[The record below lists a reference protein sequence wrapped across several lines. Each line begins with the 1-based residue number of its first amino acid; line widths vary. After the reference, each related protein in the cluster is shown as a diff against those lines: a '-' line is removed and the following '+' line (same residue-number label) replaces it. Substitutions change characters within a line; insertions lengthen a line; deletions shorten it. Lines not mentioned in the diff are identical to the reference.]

1 MKKMKRQFL
10 GVFCALTFLLVLL
23 SLLALASDLPTQ
35 LWVNGVDILEHPGD
49 APEGVS
55 YNAETGVLTLEGAEI
70 TQAGN
75 SYPAT
80 DIGIYSD
87 RALTIV
93 LKGQNSIAGEGIECG
108 ICLNDGALTLSGD
121 GSLEV
126 SGSDCGIAAYAGVS
140 VEDSVSN
147 LTVSGAYGAFS
158 ASDDGSITIGGKN
171 YNSYDDLY
179 QLVTVEKGTL
189 VSNVSLPTQLWVN
202 GVNILANPGDAPEG
216 VSYKDGVLTLKD
228 VTIDSVSDSAPPFGI
243 YSDRALTIVLTGQNS
258 IAGEDFECGIYLNFG
273 ALTLSGDGSL
283 EVSGSFY
290 GIAARAGVTV
300 ENSVSNLT
308 VSGNDGAFTTFD
320 GAPITI
326 GGKNYD
332 PSDDLYQLV
341 TVKNGELDSNVS
353 LPTQL
358 WVNGVNILAN
368 PGDAPQGVSYD
379 AAMGV
384 LTLNG
389 VTIDTASDS
398 SSDSGIYANNALTI
412 VLKGQNSIVGEGIE
426 CGIYLDKGSLT
437 LSDDGS
443 LEVSGKEVGIAA
455 YAGVTVENSVSE
467 LIVSGTSGAFSTY
480 DYGSITIGGKN
491 YDSYDDLYQLVTV
504 EKGTLVSNKWLPP
517 TELWV
522 NGVDIL
528 DPSATLPTGVSY
540 NTETGVLTLNGVTI
554 NTASDSS
561 SDSGIYADNALTI
574 ELKGKNSLVG
584 EGIECGIFL
593 DNGSLTLSG
602 DGSLSV
608 AGKEVGIAA
617 DAGVTVEDSV
627 SELTVSGP
635 SGAFSTYD
643 GAPITIGE
651 TEYDPYDDL
660 YQLVTV
666 ENGDLVSNEWLTL
679 TELWVNGV
687 DILAPGATLPEGVS
701 YEDGVLTLNNAAI
714 TQGYLYDSSDSSNSY
729 SAGIYANG
737 ALSIVL
743 KGSSSIAAPENASTP
758 FDGIAMY
765 SGSLNI
771 SGDGSLAIT
780 ALGGESDGI
789 YLQESSL
796 IMKDCTLDITADY
809 DGIYSDRSVTLTG
822 CTLDI
827 AADDDGIYSERSVT
841 LTDCTL
847 DIAAGDDGIDCYGS
861 ATLTGCTLDITA
873 DYDGLYSDRSAT
885 LTGCALDIAASD
897 DGIDCYGSATLT
909 GCTLDIAARD
919 DGITCY
925 DSVTLTGCTL
935 NIAADYWAISASE
948 DIRLSNGSATV
959 SSGVS
964 CFSSDRLLLENNST
978 VLFCNSDAVDTGE
991 FALSGV
997 SLTLAYGTFVRTTP
1011 TPENQPEIVNNGYL
1025 LLQDTDA
1032 LQQAEISGTGI
1043 LSFDDASDGSFFD
1056 NAGSPIVSQDS
1067 LSLAVGTSGE
1077 SEELGYSWKE
1087 DEDGNWVLHLK
1098 NPMVLQ
1104 SALTITGKQ
1113 NGDSVVIRT
1122 DSPCQIGNLGLE
1134 GDSRLSVTFE
1144 GSAPLCVAGFSN
1156 ECPVTSLTVAEGAE
1170 VSILDGFSGTDAEL
1184 TVDGTLAI
1192 WGISAKK
1199 LTVGAEGQLFLLGDV
1214 GLSLT
1219 GGAGALTLEEGAQL
1233 SAFCDTTALFLTAD
1247 KTLSPQEVIVLPEGY
1262 LPEGFELC
1270 RVEGPGGD
1278 GIFTAAA
1285 QGKQVVYLESDE
1297 RLFGAAPSLLLCS
1310 PEDRPQEPE
1319 PENPTHTGSG
1329 SSGSPSFSVSLDD
1342 GDIGEGGSVT
1352 ADSKRAARG
1361 DTIVLTVSPDE
1372 GYVLEQLTVKNES
1385 GTELKLTDMGDGKF
1399 SFTMPAG
1406 DVSVLASFVK
1416 EQAQEAVLPFTDV
1429 KEGAWYYDAVAYV
1442 YDKGMMT
1449 GVTDT
1454 TFEPD
1459 ATTTRGMIV
1468 TMLYRLEGEP
1478 AVDNAAAFA
1487 DVAAGAWY
1495 EKAVAWASQNGIV
1508 NGYGDDLFGS
1518 NDAITREQ
1526 MAAILFRYAQYKG
1539 LEAVT
1544 LEENLGA
1551 FEDAGQ
1557 ISEYAVQ
1564 AFNWVVGQGLM
1575 TGVTDT
1581 TLEPASSATRAQ
1593 VATILM
1599 RYCEALE
1606 Q

>member
-1 MKKMKRQFL
+1 ME
-10 GVFCALTFLLVLL
+10 
-23 SLLALASDLPTQ
+23 
-35 LWVNGVDILEHPGD
+35 N
-49 APEGVS
+49 
-55 YNAETGVLTLEGAEI
+55 
-70 TQAGN
+70 
-75 SYPAT
+75 
-80 DIGIYSD
+80 
-87 RALTIV
+87 
-93 LKGQNSIAGEGIECG
+93 
-108 ICLNDGALTLSGD
+108 
-121 GSLEV
+121 
-126 SGSDCGIAAYAGVS
+126 
-140 VEDSVSN
+140 SVSE

-158 ASDDGSITIGGKN
+158 T
-171 YNSYDDLY
+171 Y
-179 QLVTVEKGTL
+179 E
-189 VSNVSLPTQLWVN
+189 
-202 GVNILANPGDAPEG
+202 
-216 VSYKDGVLTLKD
+216 
-228 VTIDSVSDSAPPFGI
+228 
-243 YSDRALTIVLTGQNS
+243 
-258 IAGEDFECGIYLNFG
+258 
-273 ALTLSGDGSL
+273 
-283 EVSGSFY
+283 
-290 GIAARAGVTV
+290 
-300 ENSVSNLT
+300 
-308 VSGNDGAFTTFD
+308 

-326 GGKNYD
+326 GGENYD
-332 PSDDLYQLV
+332 PYSDLL
-341 TVKNGELDSNVS
+341 
-353 LPTQL
+353 
-358 WVNGVNILAN
+358 
-368 PGDAPQGVSYD
+368 
-379 AAMGV
+379 
-384 LTLNG
+384 
-389 VTIDTASDS
+389 
-398 SSDSGIYANNALTI
+398 
-412 VLKGQNSIVGEGIE
+412 
-426 CGIYLDKGSLT
+426 
-437 LSDDGS
+437 
-443 LEVSGKEVGIAA
+443 
-455 YAGVTVENSVSE
+455 
-467 LIVSGTSGAFSTY
+467 
-480 DYGSITIGGKN
+480 
-491 YDSYDDLYQLVTV
+491 QLVTV
-504 EKGTLVSNKWLPP
+504 EKGTLVSNKWLPL

-540 NTETGVLTLNGVTI
+540 NTETGVLTLENVAI
-554 NTASDSS
+554 ETAEPYY
-561 SDSGIYADNALTI
+561 GIIYADSALTI

-584 EGIECGIFL
+584 EGAEYGIYL
-593 DNGSLTLSG
+593 GNGALTLSG

-617 DAGVTVEDSV
+617 DDGVTVEDSV
-627 SELTVSGP
+627 SELAVSGP
-635 SGAFSTYD
+635 SGAFSTSD
-643 GAPITIGE
+643 GAPITIGGE
-651 TEYDPYDDL
+651 KYDPSDDL
-660 YQLVTV
+660 YLLVTV
-666 ENGDLVSNEWLTL
+666 KKGTLDSNEWLPL

-687 DILAPGATLPEGVS
+687 NILAPGATLPEGVS

-714 TQGYLYDSSDSSNSY
+714 TQGYLYDSSNSY

-737 ALSIVL
+737 SLSIVL
-743 KGSSSIAAPENASTP
+743 KGSSSIAAPENGNTF

-780 ALGGESDGI
+780 ALGGDSDGI

-827 AADDDGIYSERSVT
+827 AADYDGLYSDRSVTLTDCALDIAAGDDGIDCSDSVTLTDCTLDITADYDGLYSDRSVTLTDCTLDIAAREDGIDCSGSAT

-847 DIAAGDDGIDCYGS
+847 DIAAGDDGIDCS
-861 ATLTGCTLDITA
+861 DSVTLTD
-873 DYDGLYSDRSAT
+873 
-885 LTGCALDIAASD
+885 
-897 DGIDCYGSATLT
+897 
-909 GCTLDIAARD
+909 CTLDIAADD

-935 NIAADYWAISASE
+935 NIAADWRAISASE

-959 SSGVS
+959 SSGVN
-964 CFSSDRLLLENNST
+964 CFSSNRLLLENNST
-978 VLFCNSDAVDTGE
+978 VLFCNSNAVDTGE
-991 FALSGV
+991 FTLSGG
-997 SLTLAYGTFVRTTP
+997 SLTLAYGTFVQKTP
-1011 TPENQPEIVNNGYL
+1011 TLENQPEIVNNGYL
-1025 LLQDTDA
+1025 SLQDADA

-1043 LSFDDASDGSFFD
+1043 LSFDNASDGSFFD
-1056 NAGSPIVSQDS
+1056 NAGSLIVSQDR
-1067 LSLAVGTSGE
+1067 LSLEVGTSDE
-1077 SEELGYSWKE
+1077 SEKFGYSWKE

-1104 SALTITGKQ
+1104 SDLTITGKQ

-1122 DSPCQIGNLGLE
+1122 DSPCRIDDLSLE
-1134 GDSRLSVTFE
+1134 GDSGLSVTFE
-1144 GSAPLCVAGFSN
+1144 GSAPLCVAYFSN

-1170 VSILDGFSGTDAEL
+1170 VSIPDGFSGADAEL

-1233 SAFCDTTALFLTAD
+1233 SAFCGTTALFLTAD

-1285 QGKQVVYLESDE
+1285 QGKQVVYLEGNE

-1310 PEDRPQEPE
+1310 PDDRPQEPE

-1342 GDIGEGGSVT
+1342 ADIGEGGSVT

-1372 GYVLEQLTVKNES
+1372 GYVLEQLTVKNGS

-1429 KEGAWYYDAVAYV
+1429 EEGAWYYDAVAYV

-1495 EKAVAWASQNGIV
+1495 EKAVAWASQNEIV
-1508 NGYGDDLFGS
+1508 NGYGDDLFGP

>member
-1 MKKMKRQFL
+1 MKKHFL
-10 GVFCALTFLLVLL
+10 SFFVVLLVA
-23 SLLALASDLPTQ
+23 LLALFSLPALADSPTE
-35 LWVNGVDILEHPGD
+35 LWVNGVDILEHPEE

-108 ICLNDGALTLSGD
+108 IHLISGSLTLSGG

-126 SGSDCGIAAYAGVS
+126 SGKEVGIAAYAGVS
-140 VEDSVSN
+140 VENSVSE

-358 WVNGVNILAN
+358 WVNGVDILEH
-368 PGDAPQGVSYD
+368 PEEAPEGVSYN
-379 AAMGV
+379 AETGV
-384 LTLNG
+384 LTLENAEITQAG
-389 VTIDTASDS
+389 S
-398 SSDSGIYANNALTI
+398 SSPAADIGIYADSALTI
-412 VLKGQNSIVGEGIE
+412 ELKGQNSIVGEGIE
-426 CGIYLDKGSLT
+426 CGIFLNGGSLT
-437 LSDDGS
+437 LSGDGS

-504 EKGTLVSNKWLPP
+504 KKGTLFSNEWLPL

-584 EGIECGIFL
+584 EGAECGIFL

-617 DAGVTVEDSV
+617 YAGVTVEDSV

-635 SGAFSTYD
+635 SGAFSTSD

-651 TEYDPYDDL
+651 TEYDPSDDL
-660 YQLVTV
+660 YLLVTV
-666 ENGDLVSNEWLTL
+666 KNGELVSNEWLPL

-687 DILAPGATLPEGVS
+687 NILAPGATLPEGVS

-714 TQGYLYDSSDSSNSY
+714 TQGYLYDSSNSY

-737 ALSIVL
+737 SLSIVL
-743 KGSSSIAAPENASTP
+743 KGSSSIAAPENGNTF

-827 AADDDGIYSERSVT
+827 AADDDGIYSDRSV
-841 LTDCTL
+841 
-847 DIAAGDDGIDCYGS
+847 
-861 ATLTGCTLDITA
+861 
-873 DYDGLYSDRSAT
+873 
-885 LTGCALDIAASD
+885 
-897 DGIDCYGSATLT
+897 TLT
-909 GCTLDIAARD
+909 GCTLDIAADD
-919 DGITCY
+919 DGIYCS
-925 DSVTLTGCTL
+925 DSVTLTVPTL
-935 NIAADYWAISASE
+935 SPSPTALLISPPITTDSTLIAPSPSPTA
-948 DIRLSNGSATV
+948 
-959 SSGVS
+959 
-964 CFSSDRLLLENNST
+964 LLTSPPVTMEST
-978 VLFCNSDAVDTGE
+978 VTALPPSPAAPLTSPPVTTGSPVTTLSPSPA
-991 FALSGV
+991 ALS
-997 SLTLAYGTFVRTTP
+997 TLPPITGRS
-1011 TPENQPEIVNNGYL
+1011 
-1025 LLQDTDA
+1025 LLQTSA
-1032 LQQAEISGTGI
+1032 CRTAAPRSPR
-1043 LSFDDASDGSFFD
+1043 ASAAFL
-1056 NAGSPIVSQDS
+1056 PIVSC
-1067 LSLAVGTSGE
+1067 
-1077 SEELGYSWKE
+1077 W
-1087 DEDGNWVLHLK
+1087 
-1098 NPMVLQ
+1098 
-1104 SALTITGKQ
+1104 
-1113 NGDSVVIRT
+1113 R
-1122 DSPCQIGNLGLE
+1122 
-1134 GDSRLSVTFE
+1134 
-1144 GSAPLCVAGFSN
+1144 
-1156 ECPVTSLTVAEGAE
+1156 
-1170 VSILDGFSGTDAEL
+1170 
-1184 TVDGTLAI
+1184 
-1192 WGISAKK
+1192 
-1199 LTVGAEGQLFLLGDV
+1199 
-1214 GLSLT
+1214 
-1219 GGAGALTLEEGAQL
+1219 
-1233 SAFCDTTALFLTAD
+1233 TTA
-1247 KTLSPQEVIVLPEGY
+1247 P
-1262 LPEGFELC
+1262 
-1270 RVEGPGGD
+1270 
-1278 GIFTAAA
+1278 
-1285 QGKQVVYLESDE
+1285 
-1297 RLFGAAPSLLLCS
+1297 CS
-1310 PEDRPQEPE
+1310 
-1319 PENPTHTGSG
+1319 S
-1329 SSGSPSFSVSLDD
+1329 
-1342 GDIGEGGSVT
+1342 
-1352 ADSKRAARG
+1352 
-1361 DTIVLTVSPDE
+1361 
-1372 GYVLEQLTVKNES
+1372 
-1385 GTELKLTDMGDGKF
+1385 
-1399 SFTMPAG
+1399 
-1406 DVSVLASFVK
+1406 
-1416 EQAQEAVLPFTDV
+1416 
-1429 KEGAWYYDAVAYV
+1429 
-1442 YDKGMMT
+1442 
-1449 GVTDT
+1449 
-1454 TFEPD
+1454 
-1459 ATTTRGMIV
+1459 ATTTPSMPMISHC
-1468 TMLYRLEGEP
+1468 R
-1478 AVDNAAAFA
+1478 AAA
-1487 DVAAGAWY
+1487 
-1495 EKAVAWASQNGIV
+1495 
-1508 NGYGDDLFGS
+1508 
-1518 NDAITREQ
+1518 
-1526 MAAILFRYAQYKG
+1526 
-1539 LEAVT
+1539 
-1544 LEENLGA
+1544 
-1551 FEDAGQ
+1551 
-1557 ISEYAVQ
+1557 
-1564 AFNWVVGQGLM
+1564 
-1575 TGVTDT
+1575 
-1581 TLEPASSATRAQ
+1581 
-1593 VATILM
+1593 
-1599 RYCEALE
+1599 
-1606 Q
+1606 

>member
-23 SLLALASDLPTQ
+23 SLPALASDLPTE
-35 LWVNGVDILEHPGD
+35 LWVNGVNILENSEE
-49 APEGVS
+49 APMGVS
-55 YNAETGVLTLEGAEI
+55 YNAETGVLTLENAEI
-70 TQAGN
+70 TQAG
-75 SYPAT
+75 SSSPAGG
-80 DIGIYSD
+80 IGIYSD

-108 ICLNDGALTLSGD
+108 ICLNDGTLTLSGE

-126 SGSDCGIAAYAGVS
+126 SGKEVGIAAYAGVTVENS
-140 VEDSVSN
+140 VPE
-147 LTVSGAYGAFS
+147 LIVSGSYGAFS

-202 GVNILANPGDAPEG
+202 GVDILVPDATLPEG

-243 YSDRALTIVLTGQNS
+243 YSDRALTIVLEGQNF
-258 IAGEDFECGIYLNFG
+258 IAGEGFECGIYLHSG

-290 GIAARAGVTV
+290 GIAAYAGVTV
-300 ENSVSNLT
+300 EDSVSKLT
-308 VSGNDGAFTTFD
+308 VSGNDGAFSTSDD
-320 GAPITI
+320 GSITI
-326 GGKNYD
+326 GGKNYN
-332 PSDDLYQLV
+332 SYDDLYQLV
-341 TVKNGELDSNVS
+341 TVEKGELIANKL

-358 WVNGVNILAN
+358 WVNGVDILD
-368 PGDAPQGVSYD
+368 PSAPLPTGVSYD

-389 VTIDTASDS
+389 VTIDSVSDS
-398 SSDSGIYANNALTI
+398 APPFGIYSDRALTI
-412 VLKGQNSIVGEGIE
+412 VLEGQNFIAGEDME
-426 CGIYLDKGSLT
+426 CGIFLNSGSLT
-437 LSDDGS
+437 LSGEGS
-443 LEVSGKEVGIAA
+443 LEVSGNASGIAA
-455 YAGVTVENSVSE
+455 DDGVTVENSVSE
-467 LIVSGTSGAFSTY
+467 LTVSGAYGAFSTY
-480 DYGSITIGGKN
+480 EGAPIAIGGEK
-491 YDSYDDLYQLVTV
+491 YDPSDDLYQLVTV
-504 EKGTLVSNKWLPP
+504 KKGTLVSNKWLPL

-540 NTETGVLTLNGVTI
+540 NTETGVLTLENVAI
-554 NTASDSS
+554 DTAEPYY
-561 SDSGIYADNALTI
+561 GIIYADSALTI

-584 EGIECGIFL
+584 EGAEYGIYL
-593 DNGSLTLSG
+593 DNGALTLSG

-617 DAGVTVEDSV
+617 DDGVTVEDSV
-627 SELTVSGP
+627 SELAVSGP
-635 SGAFSTYD
+635 SGAFSTSD
-643 GAPITIGE
+643 GAPITIGGKK
-651 TEYDPYDDL
+651 YDPSDDL
-660 YQLVTV
+660 YLLVTV
-666 ENGDLVSNEWLTL
+666 KKGTLVSNEWLPL

-687 DILAPGATLPEGVS
+687 NILAPGATLPEGVS

-714 TQGYLYDSSDSSNSY
+714 TQGYLYDSSNSY

-737 ALSIVL
+737 SLSIVL
-743 KGSSSIAAPENASTP
+743 KGSSSIAAPENGNTF

-827 AADDDGIYSERSVT
+827 AADDDGIYCSDSVT
-841 LTDCTL
+841 LTD
-847 DIAAGDDGIDCYGS
+847 
-861 ATLTGCTLDITA
+861 CTLDITA
-873 DYDGLYSDRSAT
+873 DYDGLYSDRSVT
-885 LTGCALDIAASD
+885 LTDCALDIAAGD

-935 NIAADYWAISASE
+935 NIAADYWAISAS
-948 DIRLSNGSATV
+948 DVCLSNGSATV

-978 VLFCNSDAVDTGE
+978 VLFCNSDAVETDDFT
-991 FALSGV
+991 LSGG
-997 SLTLAYGTFVRTTP
+997 SLTLAYGTFVRKTP
-1011 TPENQPEIVNNGYL
+1011 TLENQPEIVNNGYL

-1043 LSFDDASDGSFFD
+1043 LSFDNASDGSFFD
-1056 NAGSPIVSQDS
+1056 NAGSLIVSQDL
-1067 LSLAVGTSGE
+1067 LSLAVGTPGE

-1087 DEDGNWVLHLK
+1087 DEDGNWVLHLTK
-1098 NPMVLQ
+1098 PMFLQ
-1104 SALTITGKQ
+1104 SALTITGEQ

-1122 DSPCQIGNLGLE
+1122 DSPCRIDNLGLE
-1134 GDSRLSVTFE
+1134 GDSGLSVTFE
-1144 GSAPLCVAGFSN
+1144 GSAPLCVAYFSN

-1170 VSILDGFSGTDAEL
+1170 VSIPDGFSEADAEL

-1233 SAFCDTTALFLTAD
+1233 SAFCGTTALFLTAD

-1270 RVEGPGGD
+1270 RVERPGGD

-1372 GYVLEQLTVKNES
+1372 GYVLEQLTVKNGS

-1429 KEGAWYYDAVAYV
+1429 EEGAWYYDAVAYV

-1508 NGYGDDLFGS
+1508 NGYGDDLFGP

-1581 TLEPASSATRAQ
+1581 TLEPQSSATRAQ

>member
-1 MKKMKRQFL
+1 MKKHFL
-10 GVFCALTFLLVLL
+10 SFFVVLLVA
-23 SLLALASDLPTQ
+23 LLALFSLPALADSPTE
-35 LWVNGVDILEHPGD
+35 LWVNGVDILDPS
-49 APEGVS
+49 ATLPTGVS
-55 YNAETGVLTLEGAEI
+55 YNTETGVLTLENVAIDTAE
-70 TQAGN
+70 
-75 SYPAT
+75 SYY
-80 DIGIYSD
+80 DIIYADS
-87 RALTIV
+87 ALTIE
-93 LKGQNSIAGEGIECG
+93 LKGKNSLVGEGAE
-108 ICLNDGALTLSGD
+108 
-121 GSLEV
+121 
-126 SGSDCGIAAYAGVS
+126 Y
-140 VEDSVSN
+140 
-147 LTVSGAYGAFS
+147 
-158 ASDDGSITIGGKN
+158 
-171 YNSYDDLY
+171 
-179 QLVTVEKGTL
+179 
-189 VSNVSLPTQLWVN
+189 
-202 GVNILANPGDAPEG
+202 
-216 VSYKDGVLTLKD
+216 
-228 VTIDSVSDSAPPFGI
+228 
-243 YSDRALTIVLTGQNS
+243 
-258 IAGEDFECGIYLNFG
+258 GIYLDNG
-273 ALTLSGDGSL
+273 SLTLSGDGSL

-332 PSDDLYQLV
+332 PYDDLLQLV
-341 TVKNGELDSNVS
+341 TVKNGTLVSNVS

-358 WVNGVNILAN
+358 WMNGVNILANPGDAPEGVSYEDGVLTLQDVTIDSVSDSAPPFGIYANNALTIVLKGQNSIAGGGIECGIYLNFGALTLSGDGSLEVSGNASGIAAYYGITVENSVSKLTVSGAYRAFSASDDGSITIGGKNYNSYDDLYQLVTVEKGELIANKLLPTKLYVNGVDILTN

-412 VLKGQNSIVGEGIE
+412 VLKGQNSIGGADIERGILLDFGALTLSGDGSLEVSGSDCGIAAFAGVSVENSVSKLTVSGNDGAFSASDGAPITIGETEYDHYSDLLQLVTVEKGELVSNVSLPTELWVNGVDILVPDATLPEGVSYEDGVLTLQGVTIDSVSDSAPPFGIYSDRALTIVLKGQNSIGGADME
-426 CGIYLDKGSLT
+426 CGILLDSGALT
-437 LSDDGS
+437 LSGDGS

-455 YAGVTVENSVSE
+455 
-467 LIVSGTSGAFSTY
+467 
-480 DYGSITIGGKN
+480 
-491 YDSYDDLYQLVTV
+491 DD
-504 EKGTLVSNKWLPP
+504 
-517 TELWV
+517 
-522 NGVDIL
+522 
-528 DPSATLPTGVSY
+528 
-540 NTETGVLTLNGVTI
+540 
-554 NTASDSS
+554 
-561 SDSGIYADNALTI
+561 
-574 ELKGKNSLVG
+574 
-584 EGIECGIFL
+584 
-593 DNGSLTLSG
+593 
-602 DGSLSV
+602 
-608 AGKEVGIAA
+608 
-617 DAGVTVEDSV
+617 GVTVEDSV

-643 GAPITIGE
+643 GAPITIGGKK
-651 TEYDPYDDL
+651 YDPSDDL
-660 YQLVTV
+660 YLLVTV
-666 ENGDLVSNEWLTL
+666 KKGTLVSNEWLPL

-687 DILAPGATLPEGVS
+687 DILAPDATLPEGVS

-714 TQGYLYDSSDSSNSY
+714 TQGYLYDSSY

-743 KGSSSIAAPENASTP
+743 KGSSSIAAPENGNTF

-789 YLQESSL
+789 YLRESSL

-809 DGIYSDRSVTLTG
+809 DGLYSDRSVTLT
-822 CTLDI
+822 D
-827 AADDDGIYSERSVT
+827 
-841 LTDCTL
+841 
-847 DIAAGDDGIDCYGS
+847 
-861 ATLTGCTLDITA
+861 
-873 DYDGLYSDRSAT
+873 
-885 LTGCALDIAASD
+885 CALDIAAGD

-935 NIAADYWAISASE
+935 NIAADYWAISAS
-948 DIRLSNGSATV
+948 DVCLSNGSATV

-978 VLFCNSDAVDTGE
+978 VLFCNSNAVDTND
-991 FALSGV
+991 FTLSGG

-1011 TPENQPEIVNNGYL
+1011 TLENQPEIVNNGYL

-1067 LSLAVGTSGE
+1067 LSLAVGTPGE
-1077 SEELGYSWKE
+1077 NEELGYSWKE

-1104 SALTITGKQ
+1104 SALTITGKK

-1122 DSPCQIGNLGLE
+1122 DSPCQIGNLSLE
-1134 GDSRLSVTFE
+1134 GDGSLSVTFE

-1170 VSILDGFSGTDAEL
+1170 VSIPDGFSEADAEL

-1199 LTVGAEGQLFLLGDV
+1199 LTVGAEGQLFLLGNV

-1247 KTLSPQEVIVLPEGY
+1247 KTLSPQKVIVLPEGY

-1270 RVEGPGGD
+1270 RVERPGGD

-1319 PENPTHTGSG
+1319 PEIPTHTGSG

-1429 KEGAWYYDAVAYV
+1429 EEGAWYYDAVAYV

-1508 NGYGDDLFGS
+1508 NGYGDDLFGP